1 MSYRIVIV
9 EDSPEM
15 VESLTEVFRREL
27 GEVEIVVSGFD
38 NAAQRIADA
47 MPDVVVLDIFDDQ
60 VEEHPEDAVK
70 PAWHYVWKEHF
81 CPVVFHSAHEVDE
94 YRRLGHPFTRYEIKS
109 PNSQRRVADHIKSFA
124 PEIEGLRGVRR
135 ELSRHAGEILRHVS
149 GSIWQS
155 DRTPAQQTD
164 LFLRVARRR
173 MAAALDYVAE
183 HETQTQAWERYIYP
197 PIGDGLL
204 TGDLIRATGA
214 DANQAAAY
222 RLVLSPSCDLVRD
235 RKPIEQVL
243 VAECVSVK
251 DFLAKAGINAQKL
264 NKPDHRDKLLSEFNK
279 DQVAGLTV
287 LPMFPDV
294 LPLMA
299 ANLKKLSLVPYTDI
313 ATKSGEAKP
322 FLRVASVDSP
332 FRERLAWA
340 YLQVAGRPGVPEV
353 DLEALADS
361 IAQTIGAPPTT

>member
-38 NAAQRIADA
+38 NAVQRIADA

-60 VEEHPEDAVK
+60 VEEHPEDGVK

-124 PEIEGLRGVRR
+124 PQIEGLRGVRR
-135 ELSRHAGEILRHVS
+135 ELSRHAGAILRHAS
-149 GSIWQS
+149 GTIWQG
-155 DRTPAQQTD
+155 DRTPAQQMD

-173 MAAALDYVAE
+173 MSAALDHVAE
-183 HETQTQAWERYIYP
+183 HETQTQAWEQYIYP
-197 PIGDGLL
+197 PIGDDLL
-204 TGDLIRATGA
+204 TGDLIRAR
-214 DANQAAAY
+214 DANANEPTAY
-222 RLVLSPSCDLVRD
+222 GLVLAPSCDLVR
-235 RKPIEQVL
+235 RRAKTLEHVL
-243 VAECVSVK
+243 VAQCVSAN
-251 DFLAKAGINAQKL
+251 DFLAKAGISAQKL
-264 NKPDHRDKLLSEFNK
+264 NDHEHRKKLLSELSK

-287 LPMFPDV
+287 LPPFPDV

-299 ANLKKLSLVPYTDI
+299 ANLKKLSLVPYANI
-313 ATKSGEAKP
+313 ATKSDEARA

-340 YLQVAGRPGVPEV
+340 YLQVAGRPGVPDV
-353 DLEALADS
+353 DREALANS
-361 IAQTIGAPPTT
+361 IAQTIAPAPT